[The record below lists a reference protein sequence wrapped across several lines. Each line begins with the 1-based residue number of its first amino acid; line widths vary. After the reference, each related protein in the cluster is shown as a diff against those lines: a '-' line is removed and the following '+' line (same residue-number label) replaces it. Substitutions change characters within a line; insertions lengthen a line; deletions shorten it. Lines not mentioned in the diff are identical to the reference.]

1 MNVRSI
7 AWSAMARNEFEII
20 FIMIGES
27 CYVYKGEQFLNQI
40 LLVDGVFPKP
50 ICCFFFETIILA
62 KSVVGKNF
70 SVVELWAIHPNIY
83 ERLNRSG
90 WLIENTVLA

>member
-1 MNVRSI
+1 MNAGSI
-7 AWSAMARNEFEII
+7 AWSAIARNDFEII
-20 FIMIGES
+20 FIIIGES
-27 CYVYKGEQFLNQI
+27 CYVYKVEQFLNQI

-70 SVVELWAIHPNIY
+70 SVVELWTIHPNIF
-83 ERLNRSG
+83 ERLSRSG
-90 WLIENTVLA
+90 WLIENNVLA